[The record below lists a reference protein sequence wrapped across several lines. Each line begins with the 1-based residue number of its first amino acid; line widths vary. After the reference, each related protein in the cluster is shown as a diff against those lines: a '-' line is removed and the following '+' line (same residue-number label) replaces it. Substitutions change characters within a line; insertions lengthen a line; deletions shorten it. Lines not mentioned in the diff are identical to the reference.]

1 MGGGRDSSFTTKHRN
16 LKRSQLEEYTMSQN
30 LKENWFKRKLH
41 AYKQPELK
49 KLCCRK
55 IRNDLTRG
63 GNWGFPF
70 HLCKNENK
78 TLKGDI

>member
-1 MGGGRDSSFTTKHRN
+1 
-16 LKRSQLEEYTMSQN
+16 MSQN
-30 LKENWFKRKLH
+30 LKEKWFKRKLH